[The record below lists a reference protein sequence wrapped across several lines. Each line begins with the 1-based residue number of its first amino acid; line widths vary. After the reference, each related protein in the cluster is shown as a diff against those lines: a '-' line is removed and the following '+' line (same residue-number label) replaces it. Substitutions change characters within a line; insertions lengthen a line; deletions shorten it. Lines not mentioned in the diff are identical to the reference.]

1 MHTHPDLESVAFCV
15 TCGRALCVSCRR
27 DVEGSVYCETC
38 LADIVRGGAPAS
50 PGTVSTGG
58 DNPGA
63 AFALGL
69 IPGVGAIYNAEFFKA
84 AVHIII
90 FGVLI
95 SITDMDTPLEPLFG
109 LLIMGFYIYMPF
121 EAYYTAKKRQLRAQG
136 IELETPIDRFHE
148 QVEGLEHKEFWGGV
162 ALVVLGALFLMD
174 NLRVFRMRAVFELWP
189 LLLIA
194 AGAWL
199 VWNHKQEDEQA
210 INPPAPPPP
219 AAPATGPDQQR
230 PGGEN

>member
-1 MHTHPDLESVAFCV
+1 MNCAYHPDLESVAFCV
-15 TCGRALCVSCRR
+15 TCGRALCASCRR

-38 LADIVRGGAPAS
+38 LADMVRGGAPAS
-50 PGTVSTGG
+50 GTVSPGG

-63 AFALGL
+63 ASALGL

-84 AVHIII
+84 AAPIII

-95 SITDMDTPLEPLFG
+95 SITDMGTPLEPLFG

-121 EAYYTAKKRQLRAQG
+121 EVYYTAKKRQPLAQG

-148 QVEGLEHKEFWGGV
+148 QIEVLEHKEFWGGV
-162 ALVVLGALFLMD
+162 ALVVVGALFLMD

-199 VWNHKQEDEQA
+199 VWNHKEEDKQ
-210 INPPAPPPP
+210 APPPP
-219 AAPATGPDQQR
+219 APPAPGPDQQG
-230 PGGEN
+230 PGGGS